1 MNTRRGELNLTLV
14 VTQDDRLP
22 ARTEEEP
29 DNERREEHD
38 DRDFVDRR
46 EKIVRLWALSRVHLR
61 RWVHHLL
68 LIHHFVVRWRWWW
81 RSTLVNVLDVLDRRR
96 SILQTLLLFGWRV
109 ISHCG
114 VVIDWL
120 ADISLH
126 LALQF
131 VFSIR
136 KFQHSLSLSE

>member
-46 EKIVRLWALSRVHLR
+46 EKIV
-61 RWVHHLL
+61 
-68 LIHHFVVRWRWWW
+68 
-81 RSTLVNVLDVLDRRR
+81 
-96 SILQTLLLFGWRV
+96 
-109 ISHCG
+109 
-114 VVIDWL
+114 
-120 ADISLH
+120 
-126 LALQF
+126 
-131 VFSIR
+131 
-136 KFQHSLSLSE
+136 